1 VSSGSSLYSSS
12 LLAGGLGLTSF
23 LGVELVVF
31 YVTFGEG
38 FSFAFSV
45 TFGFGI
51 SFEIK
56 GAGGGGGVTI
66 GYYFGVNYC
75 CY

>member
-1 VSSGSSLYSSS
+1 MSSGSSLYSSS

-23 LGVELVVF
+23 LGIEEVVF

-38 FSFAFSV
+38 FSFALSV
-45 TFGFGI
+45 TFGFGF
-51 SFEIK
+51 SFEIA

-66 GYYFGVNYC
+66 GYYFGGNYS

>member
-1 VSSGSSLYSSS
+1 VSSDSSLYSSS
-12 LLAGGLGLTSF
+12 LLAGGLGLISF

-51 SFEIK
+51 SFEIA

-66 GYYFGVNYC
+66 GYYFGGSYSG
-75 CY
+75 Y

>member
-1 VSSGSSLYSSS
+1 MSSGSSLYSSS

-23 LGVELVVF
+23 LGVEVVVF

-38 FSFAFSV
+38 FSFALSV

-51 SFEIK
+51 SFEIA
-56 GAGGGGGVTI
+56 GPGGGGGVTTA
-66 GYYFGVNYC
+66 YYFGGNYC

>member
-1 VSSGSSLYSSS
+1 MSSGNSLYSSS

-23 LGVELVVF
+23 LAFEVVVF
-31 YVTFGEG
+31 YITFGEG
-38 FSFAFSV
+38 FSFALSV

-51 SFEIK
+51 SFEIT

-66 GYYFGVNYC
+66 GYYFGGSYSG
-75 CY
+75 Y